1 MMSTKTTSRRFT
13 YGDQFEATKTPL
25 PKLLEMCRDYVD
37 DRYALQEAIRA
48 QFFPGHG
55 NADNSTKMAMNC
67 VLSLKAYR
75 LIQFDE
81 TGKKYQTTD
90 LHASLIAQL
99 PDEPALHRQF
109 ATHILTEL
117 DGLLLARLIENIRA
131 RGEQVSLE
139 YIGEELNDLGIKT
152 PPNSTYV
159 STMRAWLAQ
168 AGVFRATGYEV
179 NWDVIYDL
187 INMDADAIDKLYK
200 LTLEQKYFMLSM
212 VSLSTIEFT
221 PSNKI
226 ANHTRSVYSVRV
238 TSKNLVK
245 DVIEPLETLGLL
257 ESQKVTVGRGAK
269 PHDVRLTQ
277 KGQNEL
283 LTPLLSSLTT
293 LTELTSAD
301 LDRTF
306 EAVVA
311 DLDNEDKHIRGIA
324 LELFAV
330 WIIRLLGLRFS
341 KWRLRSYQATGGGEV
356 DVMAA
361 SDKIIYN
368 RWQIQ
373 CKNIKG
379 KVDVDTIAKEVGLTF
394 LTKADVVMVVTTGDF
409 SSVAVDY
416 ANQVTDTSRYYIIL
430 LDKND
435 IDKIIVDR
443 TKIVD
448 ILNIKARRVFAK
460 KELGITEFGDDLDNQ
475 ADGTL
480 EIGEEIAEDFEIVSR
495 HGASPV
501 TPPDREK

>member
-1 MMSTKTTSRRFT
+1 MSTKTISRRFT

-25 PKLLEMCRDYVD
+25 PQLLEMCRDHIN
-37 DRYALQEAIRA
+37 DRYALQEAIRKR
-48 QFFPGHG
+48 FFPGHG

-90 LHASLIAQL
+90 LHTSLLAQL
-99 PDEPALHRQF
+99 PDEAAMHRQF

-139 YIGEELNDLGIKT
+139 YIGEELNDLGIKI
-152 PPNSTYV
+152 PPNSTYI

-245 DVIEPLETLGLL
+245 DVIEPLEALGLL

-435 IDKIIVDR
+435 IDKIIADR

-448 ILNIKARRVFAK
+448 ILNVKARRVFAK
-460 KELGITEFGDDLDNQ
+460 KELGITEFGDDF
-475 ADGTL
+475 DGDH
-480 EIGEEIAEDFEIVSR
+480 EANV
-495 HGASPV
+495 
-501 TPPDREK
+501 